1 MLAVRCAAVESNC
14 CTWLLSIMVFGVKWP
29 KGPMVFTSHIKK

>member
-14 CTWLLSIMVFGVKWP
+14 CTWLLSIMVFGGADGMTDVE
-29 KGPMVFTSHIKK
+29 